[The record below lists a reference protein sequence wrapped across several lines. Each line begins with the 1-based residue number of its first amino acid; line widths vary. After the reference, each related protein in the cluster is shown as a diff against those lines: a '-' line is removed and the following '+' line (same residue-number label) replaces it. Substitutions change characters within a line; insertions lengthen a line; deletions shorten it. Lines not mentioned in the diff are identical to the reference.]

1 VPETAA
7 RDKRKKE
14 SREHIRI
21 EPAIRHALDDFKT
34 NWKDYAARCVGSKT
48 SQADDKDRRSSRN
61 RGQPRTEDAR

>member
-1 VPETAA
+1 MQAWACAPTEGKKFLQLRKVPHDILPPMPETAA

-34 NWKDYAARCVGSKT
+34 N
-48 SQADDKDRRSSRN
+48 
-61 RGQPRTEDAR
+61 